1 MGWRKI
7 PVVLI
12 GLIMLATAAW
22 ADQNLLIKG
31 IEAQKAGKN
40 EQAVT
45 LLSHYLE
52 QYPQIPEARRYLA
65 LALAGL
71 GRQAE
76 ALKDTGPGVGQPTGG
91 PPVAPDQ
98 GEPADQP
105 GTAVRGHRGLKPGL
119 EPATPRTPRP

>member
-12 GLIMLATAAW
+12 CLMIMATAAC

-31 IEAQKAGKN
+31 IEAQKAGQN

-45 LLSHYLE
+45 LLSSYLQ

-65 LALAGL
+65 LAL
-71 GRQAE
+71 
-76 ALKDTGPGVGQPTGG
+76 V
-91 PPVAPDQ
+91 
-98 GEPADQP
+98 
-105 GTAVRGHRGLKPGL
+105 
-119 EPATPRTPRP
+119 